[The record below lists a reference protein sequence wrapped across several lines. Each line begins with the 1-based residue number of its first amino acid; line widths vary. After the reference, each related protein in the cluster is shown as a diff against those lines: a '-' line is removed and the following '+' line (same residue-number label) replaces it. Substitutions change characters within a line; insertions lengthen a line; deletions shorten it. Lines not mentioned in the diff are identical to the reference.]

1 MTPPGLSLGM
11 IGCSR
16 IWTVPKQTRF
26 NSVVLARLRLL
37 RLLCSGGGGGVGK
50 LLDRCGAL
58 LLDSRSFFTLQGV
71 LLEAC
76 ILALESSDIAFT
88 SLQGCVLWGL
98 VENGLS
104 GGGSSRRALRIYDSM
119 TSLERFP

>member
-1 MTPPGLSLGM
+1 M

-37 RLLCSGGGGGVGK
+37 RLVCGGGGGVGK

-58 LLDSRSFFTLQGV
+58 LLDSRSFTLQGV

-88 SLQGCVLWGL
+88 SLQGCVL
-98 VENGLS
+98 
-104 GGGSSRRALRIYDSM
+104 
-119 TSLERFP
+119 

>member
-37 RLLCSGGGGGVGK
+37 RLLCSGGGGGVGGVGK

-104 GGGSSRRALRIYDSM
+104 RGGRAR
-119 TSLERFP
+119 EGP